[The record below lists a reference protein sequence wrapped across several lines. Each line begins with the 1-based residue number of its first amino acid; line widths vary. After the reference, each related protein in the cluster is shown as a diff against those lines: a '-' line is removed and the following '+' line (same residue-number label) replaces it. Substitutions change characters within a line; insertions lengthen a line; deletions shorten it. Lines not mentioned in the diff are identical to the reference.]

1 MYVSWGDQSV
11 SYAIGIIGDCSVSQ
25 LVGTEHLYEI
35 RGSKTSISYITL
47 QTINNCVMGSI
58 FNRRSSTPQIRYES
72 LPERYF
78 SYVEQ
83 GTEVDGWYNGTMTL
97 KRRFADTTTTIDTT
111 SLDYVSDGNTYK
123 NEYNVV
129 IFGLDEF
136 IIKTYLTSPTTLEM
150 YISHGGEMTRMFE
163 IEYQDTDLIFGFINY
178 SFNLYDFVLQHNNEM
193 NITRAVITK
202 GYNGEPYFDDNSF
215 VATSGILSN
224 YNDIPIFARDL
235 YNKVVIE
242 NTINSTLHVPR
253 NMLNGEL
260 INVQD
265 LISETNTIID
275 EDTQEL
281 TKSKYEELY
290 INFIDTYKVIDNNDK
305 WTYQSS
311 ATARVVE
318 EINNGF
324 TDFRITNYRINYEDG
339 TYKDRVLDNIILD
352 GTEATITFNISC
364 TGVKNVEFY
373 DENYT
378 TPFAMIDL
386 SNYEGIY
393 ELEEKVKI
401 E

>member
-1 MYVSWGDQSV
+1 
-11 SYAIGIIGDCSVSQ
+11 
-25 LVGTEHLYEI
+25 
-35 RGSKTSISYITL
+35 
-47 QTINNCVMGSI
+47 MGSI
-58 FNRRSSTPQIRYES
+58 YNRRSSTPQIRYVS
-72 LPERYF
+72 LPEKYF

-83 GTEVDGWYNGTMTL
+83 DTEVDGWYNGTMTL
-97 KRRFADTTTTIDTT
+97 KRRFQDTTTTIDTT

-129 IFGLDEF
+129 VFGLDAF

-150 YISHGGEMTRMFE
+150 YVSYGNEMTKIFDT
-163 IEYQDTDLIFGFINY
+163 EYQDTDLIFSFINY

-290 INFIDTYKVIDNNDK
+290 INFIDTYKVIDSNDK

-339 TYKDRVLDNIILD
+339 TYKDRVLDNVTLD
-352 GTEATITFNISC
+352 GTEATIKFNISC

-386 SNYEGIY
+386 STYEGIY

>member
-1 MYVSWGDQSV
+1 MYVSWGDQTV
-11 SYAIGIIGDCSVSQ
+11 NYAIGIIGDCSVSQ

-35 RGSKTSISYITL
+35 RGNKDVISYITL

-58 FNRRSSTPQIRYES
+58 FNRRSSTPQIRYVS

-78 SYVEQ
+78 SYVER
-83 GTEVDGWYNGTMTL
+83 GTQVDGWYNGTMTL
-97 KRRFADTTTTIDTT
+97 KRRFQDTTTTIDTT

-129 IFGLDEF
+129 VFGLDAF
-136 IIKTYLTSPTTLEM
+136 IMKTYLTSPTTIEM
-150 YISHGGEMTRMFE
+150 YVSYGSEMTKIFDT
-163 IEYQDTDLIFGFINY
+163 EYQDTDLIFGFINY
-178 SFNLYDFVLQHNNEM
+178 NFNLYDFVLQHNNEM

-215 VATSGILSN
+215 VATNGILSD

-253 NMLNGEL
+253 NMMNGTL
-260 INVQD
+260 INKQS
-265 LISETNTIID
+265 LISETNSVID
-275 EDTQEL
+275 ENLEEL

-318 EINNGF
+318 EINEGF
-324 TDFRITNYRINYEDG
+324 TNFRITNYRINYEDG
-339 TYKDRVLDNIILD
+339 TYKDRVLEDITLD
-352 GTEATITFNISC
+352 GTEATIKFNISC